1 MDKFGLQAYL
11 FKHIPLSQAMS
22 IEVREAS
29 PEAVILSAPLGP
41 NVNHQ
46 GTVFAG
52 SASAVGLLS
61 AWALLFVRLQSAGLQ
76 NPGVVAN
83 NTMTYYRPITGLFT
97 ATAAMIDTTAWQR
110 FTATLKQNNRAK
122 ITLTSVLHCKG
133 ELVAELTGEFVAL
146 GE

>member
-1 MDKFGLQAYL
+1 MDKFGLQSYL
-11 FKHIPLSQAMS
+11 YEHIPLSQAIG
-22 IEVREAS
+22 IEVVEAS
-29 PEAVILSAPLGP
+29 PEAVILSAPLAP

-52 SASAVGLLS
+52 SASAVALLS
-61 AWALLFVRLQSAGLQ
+61 AWALLFIRLQSAGLA

-83 NTMTYYRPITGLFT
+83 NSIVYHRPITGKFT

-110 FTATLKQNNRAK
+110 FRNTLQQKSRAK